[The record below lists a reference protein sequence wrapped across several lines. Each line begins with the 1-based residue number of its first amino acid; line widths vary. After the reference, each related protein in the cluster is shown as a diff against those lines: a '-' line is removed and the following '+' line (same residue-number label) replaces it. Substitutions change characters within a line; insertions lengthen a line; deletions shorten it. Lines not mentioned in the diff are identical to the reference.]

1 MTNHVTDDFTVD
13 LRHAAWQEYMD
24 LRSRLRRVTDDGDRS
39 KLVARALEIARV
51 HDFEILLPMGPD
63 GELTPEA
70 AQQIWESLGQYLQQQ
85 RNGCDQREIVRLR
98 LAAEAKIRQLLKGF
112 NRNVRGIDKTEGG
125 DV

>member
-1 MTNHVTDDFTVD
+1 MTVD
-13 LRHAAWQEYMD
+13 DRRDDAWEEYMD
-24 LRSRLRRVTDDGDRS
+24 LRSRLRRVTGDGDRS

-63 GELTPEA
+63 GELTPDA

-85 RNGCDQREIVRLR
+85 RGGCDQREIVRLR
-98 LAAEAKIRQLLKGF
+98 LAAEAKIRQLLKGL